1 MELMKKQ
8 DKREKNI
15 ISLWK
20 AMVKITL
27 LLPVLL
33 LTVMTANAEPQK
45 KVRVGFYQLD
55 GYHMQEENGKRSGY
69 GYVFLQKI
77 GRYLPYSYEYVG
89 YDKSWKEMLEMLENG
104 EIDILTSGG
113 KTPERESRFEYSG
126 NAIGTTVTMLSV
138 KTGNDCF
145 VSGDFTTYEGA
156 KLGFLKNSFRNERF
170 QSYAE
175 EKGFTYLPVYY
186 DTYAEMEQD
195 LQDGVIDGIVSS
207 NLRKIGNEWILEQ
220 FDHNDFYV
228 LAPKGEREILD
239 EIDRA
244 IENLDRDEPGWRTNL
259 MYKSY
264 TDPDKEN
271 ISLTSE
277 EKMYL
282 DGLKESQ
289 TVLKVLVNPD
299 RSPYSYFKEGEAVG
313 IIPAIFESAAAS
325 IDLPYEVVETKSREE
340 YYHKLEAGEADICM
354 DAGFDYSRAEEIGYE
369 LTEAYMSTGFS
380 RITRKGFTGE
390 METIASME
398 KPFLL
403 RDYLEERFAN
413 LKIRYYSSIEECV
426 HAVETGE
433 ADATFLYTYTV
444 QEIMNQDFRNKFSAV
459 IMGGGYTSFAIGVRG
474 DSDPCLLTALNKAVE
489 SIRNNEIESII
500 LKKTEHLQSD
510 ESLAGFLYKNPFYG
524 MMIIAVLGA
533 LAAATGIII
542 TGRRSQK
549 RLKLAY
555 EEAERANHAKQDFLS
570 KMSHDI
576 RTPMNAIMGM
586 TDIAQRHASDERMVR
601 EYLAKMKVS
610 EDYLLTLI
618 DEVLDMSR
626 IESSVI
632 ELNRQVVSI
641 PEMMEEVSA
650 MMHQISDPKEQELV
664 VDVQN
669 IRHTRVV
676 GDARRMEQILV
687 NLLSNAIKY
696 TGRGG
701 KILLQVSEEED
712 GKYRFLVKDNGM
724 GIPED
729 FKKHIFEAFARA
741 EDSRISR
748 VQGTGLGLTIVK
760 NFTESMGGTISFE
773 SWEGKGTEFC
783 VFLPLKIAGEEC
795 AVPEQETAPEGQE
808 QEALTGLRVLLVEDN
823 ELNREI
829 AQELLECMGVAVD
842 CAENGKEGVRRF
854 LDSDIGF
861 YDAVLMD
868 LQMPVMNG
876 LDACREIRV
885 CGRKDADLPVFALTA
900 NAHEEDIRNSR
911 EAGMDTHI
919 SKPIDVTKLYSLLK
933 EVYDRSI

>member
-1 MELMKKQ
+1 
-8 DKREKNI
+8 
-15 ISLWK
+15 
-20 AMVKITL
+20 
-27 LLPVLL
+27 
-33 LTVMTANAEPQK
+33 
-45 KVRVGFYQLD
+45 
-55 GYHMQEENGKRSGY
+55 
-69 GYVFLQKI
+69 
-77 GRYLPYSYEYVG
+77 
-89 YDKSWKEMLEMLENG
+89 
-104 EIDILTSGG
+104 
-113 KTPERESRFEYSG
+113 
-126 NAIGTTVTMLSV
+126 
-138 KTGNDCF
+138 
-145 VSGDFTTYEGA
+145 
-156 KLGFLKNSFRNERF
+156 
-170 QSYAE
+170 
-175 EKGFTYLPVYY
+175 
-186 DTYAEMEQD
+186 
-195 LQDGVIDGIVSS
+195 
-207 NLRKIGNEWILEQ
+207 
-220 FDHNDFYV
+220 
-228 LAPKGEREILD
+228 
-239 EIDRA
+239 
-244 IENLDRDEPGWRTNL
+244 
-259 MYKSY
+259 
-264 TDPDKEN
+264 
-271 ISLTSE
+271 
-277 EKMYL
+277 
-282 DGLKESQ
+282 
-289 TVLKVLVNPD
+289 
-299 RSPYSYFKEGEAVG
+299 
-313 IIPAIFESAAAS
+313 
-325 IDLPYEVVETKSREE
+325 
-340 YYHKLEAGEADICM
+340 
-354 DAGFDYSRAEEIGYE
+354 
-369 LTEAYMSTGFS
+369 
-380 RITRKGFTGE
+380 
-390 METIASME
+390 
-398 KPFLL
+398 
-403 RDYLEERFAN
+403 
-413 LKIRYYSSIEECV
+413 
-426 HAVETGE
+426 
-433 ADATFLYTYTV
+433 
-444 QEIMNQDFRNKFSAV
+444 
-459 IMGGGYTSFAIGVRG
+459 
-474 DSDPCLLTALNKAVE
+474 
-489 SIRNNEIESII
+489 
-500 LKKTEHLQSD
+500 
-510 ESLAGFLYKNPFYG
+510 
-524 MMIIAVLGA
+524 MIIAVLGA

-626 IESSVI
+626 IESGVI

-641 PEMMEEVSA
+641 PEMLEEVSA